1 MNFFRTLWKNQSEKK
16 EVNSENEVIGIL
28 SYRQS
33 PTPDWDFHDFFL
45 SNLFF

>member
-28 SYRQS
+28 SFRQS
-33 PTPDWDFHDFFL
+33 PTPD
-45 SNLFF
+45 